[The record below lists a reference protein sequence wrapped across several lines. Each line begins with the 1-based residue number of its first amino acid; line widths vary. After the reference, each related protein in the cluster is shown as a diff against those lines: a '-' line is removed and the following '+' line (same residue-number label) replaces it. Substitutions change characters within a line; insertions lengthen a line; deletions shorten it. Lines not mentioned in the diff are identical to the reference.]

1 MDWLVRP
8 LGAGIEWT
16 FQFLEMANWSF
27 NWLMIGVGAALGVY
41 WFKVML
47 SEKEDKG
54 VYRKP

>member
-16 FQFLEMANWSF
+16 FQFLEMANWNF
-27 NWLMIGVGAALGVY
+27 NWLMIGVGAALCVY

-47 SEKEDKG
+47 SEKDDKG
-54 VYRKP
+54 IYRKP